1 MKKCAWILALVMV
14 SVLVCSSLAVAQE
27 KAAVP
32 KKVEKSEKQI
42 VIKLPEG
49 AGQAMP
55 GCQMM
60 GQMGQ
65 PGQSPSC
72 MMMGQMP
79 GSGMG
84 QMQGGGM
91 GCCGMGC
98 CGMGGRGAGMGCCG
112 AAGTGPRMMFM
123 QKGSGQGCGMGQMGA
138 GAAMGRGMMCG
149 PMGQGMAGGMCKQG
163 CAGSYLK
170 CAEMLELTQRQIGE
184 LKAICSAAKKAMI
197 RKQADIK
204 VAEAELNEIMNDDVL
219 DFAKAKAKITEISDL
234 KASIQ
239 IDRLTNMQ
247 KAQRVLTADQLKQC
261 KAMCA
266 SACGAAGQQVT
277 KCIKIMKGSAGA
289 ETGDD
294 EEDVDVEEEGD
305 N

>member
-1 MKKCAWILALVMV
+1 MV
-14 SVLVCSSLAVAQE
+14 SVLVCSSLAFAQE
-27 KAAVP
+27 KATEP

-49 AGQAMP
+49 TGQAMP
-55 GCQMM
+55 GCQMTGQM

-72 MMMGQMP
+72 MMMGSMP
-79 GSGMG
+79 GCGMG

-98 CGMGGRGAGMGCCG
+98 CSMGSRGMGGRGAGMGCCG
-112 AAGTGPRMMFM
+112 MAGAGPRMMFM
-123 QKGSGQGCGMGQMGA
+123 QKGSGQGCGMGPMGA
-138 GAAMGRGMMCG
+138 GAGMGCGMMCG

-170 CAEMLELTQRQIGE
+170 CAEMLELSQKQIGE

-197 RKQADIK
+197 RRQADIK

-219 DFAKAKAKITEISDL
+219 DFAKAKAKITEISGL

-247 KAQRVLTADQLKQC
+247 KAQKVLTADQLKQC

-266 SACGAAGQQVT
+266 GTCGAAGQQVK

-294 EEDVDVEEEGD
+294 EEDVDVEVEEGD